1 MVDFISDKD
10 KYEDYKVKV
19 DSLLKAIPF
28 EENPFHERFKYFLG
42 FEFDYIFNKSF
53 FDGLKDFSKAIGN
66 ESIVFYTIKPSPL
79 EYFFHHF
86 NKFNLFEISNTAS
99 DSDLNEILTRDP
111 GSSPADSLF
120 TNSNEITWFSD
131 SEDWVILCSRD
142 WELGIVGFTSH
153 LFKNLFT
160 QSFTNDGQSMFTTIE
175 KQIIA
180 LEQIKSFNQ
189 QMIKRHRILLK
200 NYINRSR

>member
-1 MVDFISDKD
+1 MANFISNKFE
-10 KYEDYKVKV
+10 YEYYKLKV
-19 DSLLKAIPF
+19 GSILKEIPF

-42 FEFDYIFNKSF
+42 FEFDYIFNESF
-53 FDGLKDFSKAIGN
+53 FEGLKEFSKASGN

-79 EYFFHHF
+79 DYFFRHF

-99 DSDLNEILTRDP
+99 DSELNEILTKDP
-111 GSSPADSLF
+111 GGSPADSLF
-120 TNSNEITWFSD
+120 TNSNEITWFSE
-131 SEDWVILCSRD
+131 SEDWAILCSRD
-142 WELGIVGFTSH
+142 WELGIVGFTNH
-153 LFKNLFT
+153 LIKNLFT
-160 QSFTNDGQSMFTTIE
+160 QSYTNDGQSMFTTIE